1 MSIIQSNY
9 VVFVMAAFTE
19 FANLATMSVD
29 NASDQNP
36 SECGNVGISIENPSC
51 ENGYKKA
58 SRKESRSSNVDSA
71 VFVKDTNHAHG
82 TTVSFRNLQ
91 YSVKTKKE
99 RKKCTKVIV
108 KGIR

>member
-1 MSIIQSNY
+1 
-9 VVFVMAAFTE
+9 MAAFTE
-19 FANLATMSVD
+19 FANLATISAD

-36 SECGNVGISIENPSC
+36 SECGNVGSSIENPSC
-51 ENGYKKA
+51 ENEYKKV
-58 SRKESRSSNVDSA
+58 SRKDSRSTNADSA

-82 TTVSFRNLQ
+82 TTVSFRNLT